1 MQEARLRLEEWPLH
15 TMTPPFLA
23 STDSNRIVRWA
34 KGSGSSIM
42 EVQLM
47 VEEYKRL
54 AKVFSSAW
62 LD

>member
-1 MQEARLRLEEWPLH
+1 
-15 TMTPPFLA
+15 MTPPFLA

-62 LD
+62 FD